1 MVGYTSG
8 VAMVTNWPFNP
19 GIQGNHATVLASIC
33 YSRVGLSLFP
43 AGCPGANDK
52 KAILDILSLL
62 ILIQF
67 LSGFLAVAIERRGFF
82 SVPLLL
88 WHWVSV
94 YFLREPVTLTPIA
107 ERLAVELSLRISTTL
122 VCHCWDSNTQPSAC
136 GPNTLTHCATAR
148 LRTIFSSHV
157 SWPLK
162 LSYPVFVQLN

>member
-1 MVGYTSG
+1 
-8 VAMVTNWPFNP
+8 MVTNWPFNP

-43 AGCPGANDK
+43 AGCPRANDK

-88 WHWVSV
+88 WHWASV
-94 YFLREPVTLTPIA
+94 YILREPVTLIPIA
-107 ERLAVELSLRISTTL
+107 ERLQWSCHYVYLQLRS
-122 VCHCWDSNTQPSAC
+122 V
-136 GPNTLTHCATAR
+136 TAEIEHPTFR
-148 LRTIFSSHV
+148 LRAQHFN
-157 SWPLK
+157 PL
-162 LSYPVFVQLN
+162 LHRSFTYYI